1 MNQETMSAL
10 LTETR
15 EDVRAHGERITALER
30 SMWWLFGAGAGVGML
45 ALAVASGT
53 LRGLIGNG

>member
-1 MNQETMSAL
+1 MNQETIAAL

-15 EDVRAHGERITALER
+15 DDVRTLDARVTALER

-53 LRGLIGNG
+53 LRGLTGG

>member
-1 MNQETMSAL
+1 MNQETIAAL

-15 EDVRAHGERITALER
+15 DDVRTLGDRVTALER

-53 LRGLIGNG
+53 LRGLTGG